1 MISPRFY
8 FAEAMCLLGLG
19 SENLIKVQT
28 LSDFSVDVKA
38 MKRVLQRLENV
49 QVTGWTMVT
58 MVTMVTW

>member
-1 MISPRFY
+1 
-8 FAEAMCLLGLG
+8 MCLLGLG

-49 QVTGWTMVT
+49 QVT